1 MLKAIFCGLLLF
13 AVGALREAP
22 ARQRA
27 ASRDERPGRS
37 QTAPT
42 AARVLCALGSTAS
55 PYNAYLDQRPT
66 GDAMELAG
74 KVNAALLAMCR
85 PNCPTLALFRNSTAA
100 NLMLI
105 IDGARTK
112 ILYKPEFFTSAYDNY
127 GDGGILALLAHEV
140 GHAIDMTA
148 PPSWMKSGWTPELRA
163 DAWAGCAFAKMNLG
177 ASALRAGLTTLSK
190 YPSPAHPS
198 WGVRLPALQA
208 GYIQCGGTLSLWER
222 AARSEDA
229 K

>member
-1 MLKAIFCGLLLF
+1 MLKAILYGLLLF
-13 AVGALREAP
+13 AVGALY
-22 ARQRA
+22 
-27 ASRDERPGRS
+27 ERPGRS

-85 PNCPTLALFRNSTAA
+85 PNCPTSALFRNSTAA

-112 ILYKPEFFTSAYDNY
+112 ILYKPELLTSAYDNY
-127 GDGGILALLAHEV
+127 GDVGILALLAHEV
-140 GHAIDMTA
+140 GHAIDMTS
-148 PPSWMKSGWTPELRA
+148 PPSWMKIGWTSELRA
-163 DAWAGCAFAKMNLG
+163 YSWSDCPFAKLNPG
-177 ASALRAGLTTLSK
+177 
-190 YPSPAHPS
+190 
-198 WGVRLPALQA
+198 
-208 GYIQCGGTLSLWER
+208 
-222 AARSEDA
+222 
-229 K
+229 

>member
-37 QTAPT
+37 KTAPT

-66 GDAMELAG
+66 GDAMELSG
-74 KVNAALLAMCR
+74 KVNAGLVAMCR

-105 IDGARTK
+105 VDAGRAK
-112 ILYKPEFFTSAYDNY
+112 ILYKPEFFTSVYDNY

-140 GHAIDMTA
+140 GHAIDITS
-148 PPSWMKSGWTPELRA
+148 PPPWMKNGWTPGLRGGA
-163 DAWAGCAFAKMNLG
+163 LAGCA
-177 ASALRAGLTTLSK
+177 
-190 YPSPAHPS
+190 
-198 WGVRLPALQA
+198 V
-208 GYIQCGGTLSLWER
+208 GT
-222 AARSEDA
+222 
-229 K
+229 